1 MKVIA
6 INGSHRKGKNT
17 AALLQIV
24 LDELSKNNIENELI
38 ELMDL
43 NLKRCAACNK
53 CLRRTQCSIQDDDM
67 VKLTP
72 KLLAAD
78 GIILGSPVYWANVS
92 TAMKNFMDR
101 TRFLHMSKNLLAGK
115 VGAAVVNAGV
125 RNGGQELCTSIIE
138 NYLKAQG
145 LIIADSRDP
154 EGAIR
159 SVGVM
164 GTLQCDLDSNNNIVW
179 RSRAVED
186 SIAVD
191 ACRQLAK
198 NILKLL
204 QLRKRS

>member
-53 CLRRTQCSIQDDDM
+53 CLRRAQCSIQDDDM

-115 VGAAVVNAGV
+115 IGAAVVNAGL

>member
-1 MKVIA
+1 
-6 INGSHRKGKNT
+6 
-17 AALLQIV
+17 
-24 LDELSKNNIENELI
+24 
-38 ELMDL
+38 
-43 NLKRCAACNK
+43 
-53 CLRRTQCSIQDDDM
+53 
-67 VKLTP
+67 
-72 KLLAAD
+72 
-78 GIILGSPVYWANVS
+78 
-92 TAMKNFMDR
+92 MDR

-115 VGAAVVNAGV
+115 IGAAVVNAGL